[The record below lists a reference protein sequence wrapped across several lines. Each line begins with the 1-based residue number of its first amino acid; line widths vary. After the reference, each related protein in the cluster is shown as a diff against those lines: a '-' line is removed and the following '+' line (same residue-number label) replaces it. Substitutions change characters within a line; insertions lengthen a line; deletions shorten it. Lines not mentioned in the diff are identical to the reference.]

1 MRVTFHVE
9 TQEDGRKRAVDV
21 RDRHG
26 RPVDDSLLRRQK
38 AAARYAATD
47 RVPTPHGCDTFV
59 GRKPTNEDR
68 ATSFGGDGDAE
79 GFDLDLGK
87 WFGVYDGHGGQEAA
101 EYVMSKLHTHSLVS
115 RVSQRESHRDPP
127 PPTKGSTRIVWG
139 QDAWRERKIFD

>member
-101 EYVMSKLHTHSLVS
+101 EYVMSKLHTHSLVG
-115 RVSQRESHRDPP
+115 RFSQRDCRRDPP
-127 PPTKGSTRIVWG
+127 PSTKGSARIVWG